1 MSGIGGIMDIE
12 NYGVDT
18 EKLRDMSL
26 SLSLRGRKRSTA
38 FCEGRVGM
46 FFNSSSSDAFCDGE
60 DRQPNI
66 SSRRGQIY
74 AMCIDGEGFDSSA
87 VLEKYMLYGVEAV
100 GLLDGAFALSL
111 YDGERDM
118 LILARDRRG
127 KRPLFYRYD
136 GKKIYFSSEVKAIL
150 AVSDSRVSV
159 SREIISRHIAA
170 PVGIYGAADIYCEI
184 MQVLPGECVIFTSM
198 GMSRFFYRDVR
209 DSRKIRS
216 KGYSKKDRAVLPYP
230 NLDLSRLDEY
240 LNDALIAFD
249 HPQFDCYMPSLC
261 ALLSSAISKTSDV
274 IFFEDFVKRKNIHY
288 SYEREDRL
296 GNLYGK
302 RAIGILP
309 KVDDY
314 GIDERLSGMRE
325 ELYSRFFSL
334 DTCSLGI
341 LKSLFGSSRLD
352 FFRRTLERGMTK
364 KEDAE
369 ENIRIL
375 GMLLQSVEWAQAN
388 RLAIKD
394 QSGSVCC
401 DYI

>member
-18 EKLRDMSL
+18 EKLRKMTL

-46 FFNSSSSDAFCDGE
+46 FFNSSSPDAFYDEE

-66 SSRRGQIY
+66 SSRRGQTY
-74 AMCIDGEGFDSSA
+74 AICIDGEGFDSSA
-87 VLEKYMLYGVEAV
+87 VLERYMLYGVEAV
-100 GLLDGAFALSL
+100 GLLDGAFALSI

-136 GKKIYFSSEVKAIL
+136 GKKIYFSSEVKAL
-150 AVSDSRVSV
+150 LEVSESCVSV
-159 SREIISRHIAA
+159 SREILSRHIAA

-184 MQVLPGECVIFTSM
+184 MQVLPGECVMFTSM

-209 DSRKIRS
+209 DSRKIKS
-216 KGYSKKDRAVLPYP
+216 KVYSKRDRVMLPYP
-230 NLDLSRLDEY
+230 ELDLSRLDEY

-249 HPQFDCYMPSLC
+249 YPQFDCYMPSLC
-261 ALLSSAISKTSDV
+261 DLLASASSNGGGV

-296 GNLYGK
+296 GNFYGQ
-302 RAIGILP
+302 RAIGILS
-309 KVDDY
+309 KRE
-314 GIDERLSGMRE
+314 DESKENMLSAMRD
-325 ELYSRFFSL
+325 ELYSRFLAL
-334 DTCSLGI
+334 DTQALSI
-341 LKSLFGSSRLD
+341 LSSIFGVSRLE
-352 FFRRTLERGMTK
+352 FIRRTIDNSQAK

-388 RLAIKD
+388 RLVIKD
-394 QSGSVCC
+394 QSRSVCC